1 MRPNNSNNN
10 NNNKDKTKQR
20 RTLTKSKL
28 KTIKPGTFNIN
39 LNVIERH
46 EKCKLLEIFLKNKQ
60 TGTKREEKENIK
72 HNETEQHKK
81 QTRIIEQKGNR
92 QAIIIGVFNKTET

>member
-1 MRPNNSNNN
+1 MAQKIFLHNKLRPNNSNNN

-20 RTLTKSKL
+20 RILTKSKL

-39 LNVIERH
+39 LNVFKRH

-60 TGTKREEKENIK
+60 KGTKREEKEKIK
-72 HNETEQHKK
+72 HNETQ
-81 QTRIIEQKGNR
+81 
-92 QAIIIGVFNKTET
+92 